1 MNLTS
6 SLRRSLL
13 LLMILSLAACGF
25 HLRGLA
31 DLSFQS
37 LYIQQSSAVSII
49 NDLKRS
55 LTTNGVKIVT
65 VPEQA
70 EMQLDLM
77 GENTDKRILSLSGSG
92 RVREY
97 ELIYRVTFRT
107 RVDSGQT
114 WSAPQ
119 TIETRRDFTYDDTV
133 LLAKQAEETRL
144 YNDMRSDASREVMRR
159 LSALNSGKSRP
170 AQ

>member
-1 MNLTS
+1 MNPNS
-6 SLRRSLL
+6 SLRGILMLL
-13 LLMILSLAACGF
+13 LILGLTACGF

-37 LYIQQSSAVSII
+37 IYIQQGTAVSITSE
-49 NDLKRS
+49 LQRS
-55 LTTNGVKIVT
+55 LATNGVKV
-65 VPEQA
+65 VNLPEQA
-70 EMQLDLM
+70 EMQLELM
-77 GENTDKRILSLSGSG
+77 GETTDKRILSLSGAG

-107 RVDSGQT
+107 RSTSGET
-114 WSAPQ
+114 WSPPQ

-144 YNDMRSDASREVMRR
+144 YNDMRSDAAREVLRR
-159 LSALNSGKSRP
+159 LSALSSGKSTP
-170 AQ
+170 AR

>member
-1 MNLTS
+1 MNLNS
-6 SLRRSLL
+6 SLRGILMLL
-13 LLMILSLAACGF
+13 LTLGLTACGF
-25 HLRGLA
+25 HFRGLA

-37 LYIQQSSAVSII
+37 IYIQQGGAVSISS
-49 NDLKRS
+49 DLQRS
-55 LTTNGVKIVT
+55 LTTNGVKV
-65 VPEQA
+65 VNLPEQA

-77 GENTDKRILSLSGSG
+77 GETTDKRILSLSGSG

-107 RVDSGQT
+107 RSASDQP

-144 YNDMRSDASREVMRR
+144 YNDMRSDASREMLRR
-159 LSALNSGKSRP
+159 LSALSSGKSMT